1 MMMKVAKAGLN
12 KISATEYLYTHSIAD
27 GLIIS

>member
-1 MMMKVAKAGLN
+1 MMIKAKVVN
-12 KISATEYLYTHSIAD
+12 KMIASTEYLYTHSIAD

>member
-1 MMMKVAKAGLN
+1 MMMKAKEVKKMNA
-12 KISATEYLYTHSIAD
+12 STEYFYTHSIAD

>member
-1 MMMKVAKAGLN
+1 MMLNAKAVKN
-12 KISATEYLYTHSIAD
+12 MNAATEYFYTHSIAD